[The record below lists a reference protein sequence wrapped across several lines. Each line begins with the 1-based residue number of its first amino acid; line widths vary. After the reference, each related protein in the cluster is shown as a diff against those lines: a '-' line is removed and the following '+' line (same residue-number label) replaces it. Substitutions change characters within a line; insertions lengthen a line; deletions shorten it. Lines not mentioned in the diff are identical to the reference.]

1 MSYTHDVKMATN
13 GKYWGLPEITVKGL
27 CLHSVG
33 CPQPKADVFAKNFNS
48 PNATASIHGVI
59 EPGRFIEMAP
69 CFEKIGKTKKCYHVG
84 SGSKGSRNATH
95 IGIEMTEP
103 NTITYTGGASYRDNN
118 PAKTKEFFLANT
130 DTAAQ
135 VFADLCIFHNL
146 TVNDITI
153 TTHRQ
158 SYLDGYG
165 GNHGDPWHI
174 WKNIGYDL
182 AQFRKDVQKY
192 IDAKKGDVLALMTKQ
207 EFEAIL
213 DDKLASVKPTT
224 YQTIDDVPQF
234 AKESVQK
241 LLDCGYL
248 SGTGGKTNGKT
259 NINLSYDLVRTIVI
273 LDRAGLF
280 DKTPTVTNG
289 QVSVASAT
297 TTGKSTVTTTAKTAV
312 KANIK

>member
-1 MSYTHDVKMATN
+1 MSYTHDQKFATQ
-13 GKYWGLPEITVKGL
+13 GKYWNLPDITVKGL

-48 PNATASIHGVI
+48 PNARASIHGVI

-69 CFEKIGKTKKCYHVG
+69 CFKQKGRTKKCYHVG
-84 SGSKGSRNATH
+84 SGSKGSRNSTH

-103 NTITYTGGASYRDNN
+103 NTIKYTGGASYKDLD

-135 VFADLCIFHNL
+135 VFADLCIFHDL

-174 WKNIGYDL
+174 WRFIGYDL
-182 AQFRKDVQKY
+182 DQFRKDVQKY

-207 EFEAIL
+207 EFEQIL
-213 DDKLASVKPTT
+213 EQKLASVKPAV
-224 YQTIDDVPQF
+224 YQTIDDVPDY
-234 AKESVQK
+234 AKEVVQK
-241 LLDCGYL
+241 LVDVKALN
-248 SGTGGKTNGKT
+248 GTGGTVNGKPT
-259 NINLSYDLVRTIVI
+259 LNLSYDLVRTLVI
-273 LDRAGLF
+273 LDRMGLLV
-280 DKTPTVTNG
+280 KTETAT
-289 QVSVASAT
+289 ATKTAAKT
-297 TTGKSTVTTTAKTAV
+297 TT

>member
-1 MSYTHDVKMATN
+1 MSYVHDVQMATK
-13 GKYWGLPEITVKGL
+13 GKYWYLGDIAVKGL

-33 CPQPKADVFAKNFNS
+33 CPQPKADVFAKSFNS
-48 PNATASIHGVI
+48 PNVAASIHGVI

-69 CFEKIGKTKKCYHVG
+69 CFEVKGKAKKCYHVG
-84 SGSKGSRNATH
+84 GGTKGSRNGTH

-103 NTITYTGGASYRDNN
+103 STIKYTGGASYRDND

-135 VFADLCIFHNL
+135 VFADLCIFHGL

-165 GNHGDPWHI
+165 GNHADPWHI

-207 EFEAIL
+207 EFEQIL
-213 DDKLASVKPTT
+213 DNKLGSVAKV
-224 YQTIDDVPQF
+224 YATIDDVPEY
-234 AKESVQK
+234 AKSTVQK
-241 LLDCGYL
+241 LIDAGALT
-248 SGTGGKTNGKT
+248 GTGGTTNGKT
-259 NINLSYDLVRTIVI
+259 NLNLSNDLVRTIVI
-273 LDRAGLF
+273 LDRLGAL
-280 DKTPTVTNG
+280 DKKTE
-289 QVSVASAT
+289 A
-297 TTGKSTVTTTAKTAV
+297 STVTKTTTTSAAKTT
-312 KANIK
+312 KASIKK

>member
-1 MSYTHDVKMATN
+1 MSYTHDQKFATQ
-13 GKYWGLPEITVKGL
+13 GKYWNLPDITCKGL

-48 PNATASIHGVI
+48 PNARASIHGVI

-69 CFEKIGKTKKCYHVG
+69 IFKTKGKVKKCYHVG
-84 SGSKGSRNATH
+84 SGSKGSRNSTH

-103 NTITYTGGASYRDNN
+103 STIKYTGGASFTDLN
-118 PAKTKEFFLANT
+118 PAATKEFFLANT

-135 VFADLCIFHNL
+135 VFADLCIFHGL

-165 GNHGDPWHI
+165 GNHGDPWHL
-174 WKNIGYDL
+174 WRFMGYDL

-207 EFEAIL
+207 EFEQIL
-213 DDKLASVKPTT
+213 DQKLASVKPAV
-224 YQTIDDVPQF
+224 YQTIDDVPSY
-234 AKESVQK
+234 AKEVVQK
-241 LLDCGYL
+241 LVDKGALA
-248 SGTGGKTNGKT
+248 GTGGTVNGKPT
-259 NINLSYDLVRTIVI
+259 LNLSYDLVRTLVI
-273 LDRAGLF
+273 LDRLGAF
-280 DKTPTVTNG
+280 D
-289 QVSVASAT
+289 VAKAVAT
-297 TTGKSTVTTTAKTAV
+297 TETATPKTTTKAAAATKTAAAV